1 MINYRAVDK
10 ELALIDLGIIV
21 IYLSSV
27 IAIGWAVGRKQRDIR
42 DYFVG
47 DRDVPWWAI
56 TCSIVA
62 TETSTATF
70 ISIPGVAWAGN
81 MTFLQLVFGFMLG
94 RILVVVL
101 FIPLYFRGELF
112 TVYQILDERFGPRA
126 KRAAA
131 ALFLGTRSV
140 ADGLRLLLTA
150 IVLGELTGWPIALSI
165 FLTGVATIIYTYLGG
180 MKAVIWT
187 DVSQMFIYILGA
199 LVAAYILIGRIPG
212 GVAEYQ
218 AVAEAAG
225 KFQVFDFTFDISKT
239 YTFAAGI
246 LGGTFLTTA
255 THGTDQLMVQRYLC
269 AKSPG
274 DARLALLVS
283 GAIIFAQFLLFLLIG
298 AGLYVFYTHYP
309 PAVAFARPDQVFP
322 TFIVSELP
330 RGVVGLVVAAV
341 FAAAMSTLSSSLNSS
356 ATTSL
361 TDFYRPL
368 WKKEASDRHYL
379 SVSRWLTAFWGV
391 VQIGVA
397 IAGANANESIVNQVL
412 AVASFTSG
420 PVLGIFFL
428 GVLTRKVTE
437 RGALAGLV
445 TGIAFMLCVQFAL
458 PPVAGVTVAWPW
470 FALIGSAVTFISGT
484 VFQSLSQKP
493 PRQSLDAN

>member
-1 MINYRAVDK
+1 MIDYRPVDK

-21 IYLSSV
+21 IYLLSV
-27 IAIGWAVGRKQRDIR
+27 VAVGWAAGRKQRDIR

-70 ISIPGVAWAGN
+70 ISIPGLAWAGN
-81 MTFLQLVFGFMLG
+81 MAFMQLVFGFMLG
-94 RILVVVL
+94 RLIVVAL

-112 TVYQILDERFGPRA
+112 TAYQVLDERFGPTA

-131 ALFLGTRSV
+131 ALFLATRSV

-150 IVLGELTGWPIALSI
+150 IVLGELTGWSIALSI
-165 FLTGVATIIYTYLGG
+165 FITGVATIIYTYLGG

-187 DVSQMFIYILGA
+187 DVSQLFIYIIGA
-199 LVAAYILIGRIPG
+199 LVAGYILVGRIPG
-212 GVAEYQ
+212 GLAEYQ
-218 AVAEAAG
+218 AAAEAAG
-225 KFQVFDFTFDISKT
+225 KLQLFDFTFDISKT
-239 YTFAAGI
+239 YTFAAGV
-246 LGGTFLTTA
+246 LGGTLLTTA

-269 AKSPG
+269 AKSPRQ
-274 DARLALLVS
+274 ASLALLVS
-283 GAIIFAQFLLFLLIG
+283 GAVIFLQFLLFLLIG
-298 AGLYVFYTHYP
+298 VGLYVFYTHYP
-309 PAVAFARPDQVFP
+309 PAAAFARPDQVFP
-322 TFIVSELP
+322 TFIISELP
-330 RGVVGLVVAAV
+330 KGVVGLVVAAV

-379 SVSRWLTAFWGV
+379 SVSRLLTAFWGV
-391 VQIGVA
+391 VQIVVA

-428 GVLTRKVTE
+428 GVLTRRVTE

-445 TGIAFMLCVQFAL
+445 TGIVFMLCVQFAL
-458 PPVAGVTVAWPW
+458 PRLAGVTVA
-470 FALIGSAVTFISGT
+470 
-484 VFQSLSQKP
+484 
-493 PRQSLDAN
+493 